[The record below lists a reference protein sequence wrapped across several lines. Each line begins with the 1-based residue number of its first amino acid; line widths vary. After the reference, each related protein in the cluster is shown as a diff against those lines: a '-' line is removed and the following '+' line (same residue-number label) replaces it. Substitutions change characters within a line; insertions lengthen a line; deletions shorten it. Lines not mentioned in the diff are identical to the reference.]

1 MIVLILA
8 LSIMIITAIITIFS
22 SSIRKA
28 VILNGIVSSFAA
40 FIFLLLLAPDVALA
54 EAVIGSTLSTIVI
67 LMAIRHIR
75 IIHVVYNSDFSEKA
89 EIEDVFNQV
98 YSNEE
103 HDLQFAFNK
112 ELIHSNISNYPT
124 ADYII
129 SVEDKIYIFSKREAS
144 DYKKVVDK
152 LKNLGKDII
161 ILDNFE
167 ERNLSYEE

>member
-8 LSIMIITAIITIFS
+8 LSIMIVTAIITIFS